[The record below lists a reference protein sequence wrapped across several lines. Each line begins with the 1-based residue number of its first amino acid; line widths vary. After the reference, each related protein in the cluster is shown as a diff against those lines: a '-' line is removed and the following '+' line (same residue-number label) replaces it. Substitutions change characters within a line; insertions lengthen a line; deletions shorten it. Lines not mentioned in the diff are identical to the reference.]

1 MNDIAANASA
11 AVPEQRTVRARAIL
25 IVALQ
30 LAVLAVAYSLAVRLG
45 LAFRY
50 TGSQTGIIWP
60 SNAVLLAALLLAPR
74 RRWVAIIALTAAI
87 HVLQMSDAIPVWRA
101 VWQATT
107 NTAFAVVAVEVL
119 RRVAGLPLAFE
130 SARQVFVYVAL
141 SFLLPGVFALP
152 TAGFVRSLFHLESG
166 HAEPLGTL
174 IRIGMS
180 NTTAMLL
187 LVPVVLVWSQAGVR
201 WLTELSWHRV
211 VEACVILGWLTAVS
225 AVAFGGHSE
234 VAKISWLL
242 PWTFPPLLW
251 AALRFGP
258 VGANT
263 SVFCIVALSIW
274 GTARRLGPFVPT
286 TDADQVFSLQLFW
299 IGLCPPVM
307 LLAAVTRE
315 RERAETALL
324 DQRRQLTRAARIAM
338 ASELSGALAHE
349 LSQPLASSL
358 SDAQSA
364 ALLLR
369 QNPPNV
375 AEARNAIGNVVDQN
389 RAAASVLRRLRSLL
403 QADDSRFEPVSI
415 ENVLRD
421 ALTLSRGWASVAGV
435 EIHTDLAAAL
445 PPVLGDPVQLLQV
458 LLNLIVNGC
467 EAMASVDPAE
477 RHLRVSVQGGGDGVQ
492 VVVQD
497 RGVGLPMG
505 HEEFVFKPFFTTKP
519 DGLGLGLAIAKTI
532 VSAHGGQL
540 VAEHNAGAGATF
552 RMTLPACEPAGVETL
567 PRASRFRLSRIS

>member
-1 MNDIAANASA
+1 
-11 AVPEQRTVRARAIL
+11 VFFVG
-25 IVALQ
+25 LQ
-30 LAVLAVAYSLAVRLG
+30 LAVIGLAYYWALQLG

-50 TGSQTGIIWP
+50 TDSQTGIIWP
-60 SNAVLLAALLLAPR
+60 SNALLLAALLLTPR
-74 RRWVAIIALTAAI
+74 RRWVAVVAVTAI
-87 HVLQMSDAIPVWRA
+87 SHIVQMSDSIPIWRA
-101 VWQATT
+101 LWQAGT
-107 NTAFAVVAVEVL
+107 NTAFALATVETL
-119 RRVAGLPLAFE
+119 RRVAGLPLLFD
-130 SARQVFVYVAL
+130 SARQVFVYLAVAL
-141 SFLLPGVFALP
+141 VLPAVSALP
-152 TAGFVRSLFHLESG
+152 TAGFVRSVLDLDPG
-166 HAEPLGTL
+166 HRGAPSTL
-174 IRIGMS
+174 IRIGLS

-187 LVPVVLVWSQAGVR
+187 FVPVVLVWAHAGIS
-201 WLTELSWHRV
+201 WLRQLSWRRAL
-211 VEACVILGWLTAVS
+211 EASVILGWLIAVS

-234 VAKISWLL
+234 VAQISWLL

-258 VGANT
+258 VGAST
-263 SVFCIVALSIW
+263 SVFCVVALSIW

-286 TDADQVFSLQLFW
+286 TGADQVYSLQLFW

-315 RERAETALL
+315 RERAEDALL

-364 ALLLR
+364 GLLLR
-369 QNPPNV
+369 QDPPNV
-375 AEARNAIGNVVDQN
+375 SEARNAIGNVVEQN

-403 QADDSRFEPVSI
+403 QADDSRFEPLAI
-415 ENVLRD
+415 ENVMRD

-435 EIHTDLAAAL
+435 EIHTEAAAVL

-467 EAMASVDPAE
+467 ESMAGVAPAE
-477 RHLRVSVQGGGDGVQ
+477 RRLRVSVLPAGDNRVQ

-519 DGLGLGLAIAKTI
+519 DGLGLGLAIARTI
-532 VSAHGGQL
+532 VGAHGGQL
-540 VAEHNAGAGATF
+540 VAENNPAGGATF
-552 RMTLPACEPAGVETL
+552 RMTLPVCEPPDVARI
-567 PRASRFRLSRIS
+567 PRASRFRLSRIG